1 MIIYPAID
9 IKGGKCVRLTQG
21 LKDQEK
27 VYYDWPQEVARLWQ
41 EKGARWLH
49 VVDLDGAFG
58 GRLRNYEIVKEMVA
72 SARIPIQIG
81 GGIRSLENIE
91 AWLALGIKRV
101 ILGTKA
107 LEDPVMLKEALKRF
121 SEEIVVSIDA
131 KNGLVTTEGWVKTS
145 SIKAVDFAMR
155 LEAQGVRR
163 IVYTDISRD
172 GMLSGPNF
180 EALENLKGAVGL
192 EIIASG
198 GISSLKDLTALQRM
212 GIEGAIVGKALYE
225 GRIDLAEL
233 GEFK

>member
-58 GRLRNYEIVKEMVA
+58 GRARNYEIVKEMVT
-72 SARIPIQIG
+72 SATIPIQIG

-145 SIKAVDFAMR
+145 SIKAVDFAR
-155 LEAQGVRR
+155 KLEAQGVRR

>member
-1 MIIYPAID
+1 
-9 IKGGKCVRLTQG
+9 
-21 LKDQEK
+21 
-27 VYYDWPQEVARLWQ
+27 
-41 EKGARWLH
+41 
-49 VVDLDGAFG
+49 VDLDGAFG
-58 GRLRNYEIVKEMVA
+58 GRARNYEIVKEMVT
-72 SARIPIQIG
+72 SATIPIQIG

>member
-21 LKDQEK
+21 LKNQEK

-58 GRLRNYEIVKEMVA
+58 GRARNYEIVKEMVT
-72 SARIPIQIG
+72 SATIPIQIG

-155 LEAQGVRR
+155 LEEQGVRR

>member
-58 GRLRNYEIVKEMVA
+58 GRARNYEIVKEMVT
-72 SARIPIQIG
+72 SATIPIQIG

>member
-58 GRLRNYEIVKEMVA
+58 GRARNYEIVKEMVT
-72 SARIPIQIG
+72 SATIPIQIG

-155 LEAQGVRR
+155 LEEQGVRR

-180 EALENLKGAVGL
+180 EALESLKGAVGL

>member
-58 GRLRNYEIVKEMVA
+58 GRARNYEIVKEMVT
-72 SARIPIQIG
+72 SATIPIQIG

-212 GIEGAIVGKALYE
+212 GIKGAIVGKALYE

>member
-58 GRLRNYEIVKEMVA
+58 GRVRNYEIVKEMVT
-72 SARIPIQIG
+72 SATIPIQIG

>member
-27 VYYDWPQEVARLWQ
+27 VYYDSPQEVARLWQ

-58 GRLRNYEIVKEMVA
+58 GRARNYEIVKEMVT
-72 SARIPIQIG
+72 SATIPIQIG

>member
-145 SIKAVDFAMR
+145 SIKAVDFAR
-155 LEAQGVRR
+155 KLEAQGVRR

>member
-58 GRLRNYEIVKEMVA
+58 GRVRNYEIVKEMVT
-72 SARIPIQIG
+72 SATIPIQIG

-145 SIKAVDFAMR
+145 SIKAVDFAR
-155 LEAQGVRR
+155 KLEAQGVRR